1 MRKCLVSDTNY
12 ILSLYIILC
21 ISFTYSPIDS
31 KIFWNI
37 FFWCFQ
43 SLFFLRMQDDIWYLY
58 EMSENM
64 EVCILCLSVK
74 WNKFNDSDIAMP

>member
-1 MRKCLVSDTNY
+1 
-12 ILSLYIILC
+12 
-21 ISFTYSPIDS
+21 
-31 KIFWNI
+31 
-37 FFWCFQ
+37 
-43 SLFFLRMQDDIWYLY
+43 MQDDIWYLY